1 MTKKAV
7 AVVGLFA
14 VVAIIGA
21 ILYFS
26 SKTESQTENLYQS
39 EDYMHEKLFNDFI
52 IKHRKN
58 YFNEEEYNFRLNV
71 FKQRIYEINIHN
83 QSNSQYTKAI
93 NRFADLTD
101 AEFKR
106 LYLGYK
112 KSNIQLEEFNF
123 QEHQLFREHVEIE
136 SSLDWKKKGAVAAV
150 KDQGSCGS
158 CWAFS
163 TVAGIEGAN

>member
-1 MTKKAV
+1 
-7 AVVGLFA
+7 
-14 VVAIIGA
+14 
-21 ILYFS
+21 
-26 SKTESQTENLYQS
+26 
-39 EDYMHEKLFNDFI
+39 MHEKLFNDFI
-52 IKHRKN
+52 IKYRKN

-71 FKQRIYEINIHN
+71 FKQRLYEINNHN
-83 QSNSQYTKAI
+83 QSNNQYTKAI

-123 QEHQLFREHVEIE
+123 QEHQLFREHLDIE

-150 KDQGSCGS
+150 KNQGSCGS